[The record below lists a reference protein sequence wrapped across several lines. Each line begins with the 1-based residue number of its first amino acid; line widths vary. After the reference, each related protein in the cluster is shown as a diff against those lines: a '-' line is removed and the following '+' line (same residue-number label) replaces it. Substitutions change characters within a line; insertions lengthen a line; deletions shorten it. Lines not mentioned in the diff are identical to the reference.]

1 MRLFIA
7 EKPAVANDIVKA
19 LGGNFT
25 RHDGWFE
32 SDNAIVTNCFGHIIE
47 SQLDWPPE
55 SPDNQYHLNK

>member
-1 MRLFIA
+1 MKLFIA

-32 SDNAIVTNCFGHIIE
+32 SDNTIVTNCFGHIIE
-47 SQLDWPPE
+47 SQPP
-55 SPDNQYHLNK
+55 D

>member
-25 RHDGWFE
+25 AMMAGLKV
-32 SDNAIVTNCFGHIIE
+32 ITP
-47 SQLDWPPE
+47 L
-55 SPDNQYHLNK
+55 

>member
-25 RHDGWFE
+25 RHDAGLKV
-32 SDNAIVTNCFGHIIE
+32 ITP
-47 SQLDWPPE
+47 L
-55 SPDNQYHLNK
+55 

>member
-32 SDNAIVTNCFGHIIE
+32 RA
-47 SQLDWPPE
+47 L
-55 SPDNQYHLNK
+55 LNK